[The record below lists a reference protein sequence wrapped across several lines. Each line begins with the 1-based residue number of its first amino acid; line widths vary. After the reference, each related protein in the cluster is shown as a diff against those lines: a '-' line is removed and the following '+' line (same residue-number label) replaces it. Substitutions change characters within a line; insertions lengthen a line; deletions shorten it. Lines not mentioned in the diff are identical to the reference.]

1 MSDIYSIISSGYYA
15 ASLASPTRAT
25 YKNVDPKAYE
35 GTWKGTYNNNQKFEF
50 SISDVNGFRARVKYH
65 SGSTTLYQQVLISNG
80 SFRIGDSKF
89 FLSSRPG
96 IAQAKSV
103 ITSPVDGSTT
113 LLTGYAMQN
122 T

>member
-1 MSDIYSIISSGYYA
+1 MANIYSILANSYSSA
-15 ASLASPTRAT
+15 ALNSPTKAS

-35 GTWKGTYNNNQKFEF
+35 GSWSGTYNNNQKFEF
-50 SISDVNGFRARVKYH
+50 SISEVNGFRARVKYQ

-96 IAQAKSV
+96 AAMAKSV

-113 LLTGYAMQN
+113 LLQGHAQQS
-122 T
+122 